1 MPSTTPRHG
10 SPVAVA
16 LMTPQQM
23 RTYLNNDTSLG
34 GGLQTPDSINGLA
47 AMLADGRADATDA
60 EDARYIRGV
69 LDEIAPK
76 PIVTPLK

>member
-1 MPSTTPRHG
+1 MPSTKPRHG
-10 SPVAVA
+10 SPIAVA
-16 LMTPQQM
+16 DMTPAQM
-23 RTYLNNDTSLG
+23 QTYLNSHTSFG
-34 GGLQTPDSINGLA
+34 GSQTPYNQNGLA